1 MIETSE
7 LRRVSTLYS
16 DTFELPLTEGHR
28 FPIEKYRLLRERL
41 QVSEF
46 RDQLEFCL
54 PDAATDR
61 ELLLVHTPDYLE
73 KLNQGTLSQIEER
86 RIGFPWSPA
95 MVERSRRSTGAT
107 LGAACAALRDGV
119 GVHLAGGTH
128 HAFSDHG
135 QGFCVFNDVAVAIRV
150 LQAERLIQRAVVI
163 DLDVHQGNGTA
174 AIFAD
179 DRDVF
184 TFSMHGERNFP
195 FAKCHGD
202 LDIALPDGTTDESYL
217 ADLRDA
223 LNDHLPLATA
233 DFVFYLAGADPYE
246 HDRLGKLKLTKAGLA
261 ERDQLVFSACN
272 RHEIPVTVVLAGGYA
287 QVIDDVVDINA
298 ATIGALLKFQS
309 PGCSGDR

>member
-1 MIETSE
+1 MPEA
-7 LRRVSTLYS
+7 
-16 DTFELPLTEGHR
+16 HR
-28 FPIEKYRLLRERL
+28 FPMEKYRLLRERL
-41 QVSEF
+41 RESEF
-46 RDQLEFCL
+46 RDNLEFCV
-54 PDAATDR
+54 PDAATDP
-61 ELLLVHTPDYLE
+61 ELLLVHTSDYLD
-73 KLNQGTLSQIEER
+73 KLHQGTLSRIEER
-86 RIGFPWSPA
+86 RIGFPWSCA

-107 LGAACAALRDGV
+107 LGASRAALRDGV

-202 LDIALPDGTTDESYL
+202 LDIALPDGTTDELYL
-217 ADLRDA
+217 AALRDA
-223 LNDHLPLATA
+223 LNDRLPLATA
-233 DFVFYLAGADPYE
+233 DIVFNLAGADPYE
-246 HDRLGKLKLTKAGLA
+246 HDRLGKLKLTKAGLS
-261 ERDQLVFSACN
+261 ERDQLVFAACG
-272 RHEIPVTVVLAGGYA
+272 RHQIPVTVVMAGGYA
-287 QVIDDVVDINA
+287 QAIDDVVAINA
-298 ATIGALLKFQS
+298 ATIWALLKSQS
-309 PGCSGDR
+309 PG